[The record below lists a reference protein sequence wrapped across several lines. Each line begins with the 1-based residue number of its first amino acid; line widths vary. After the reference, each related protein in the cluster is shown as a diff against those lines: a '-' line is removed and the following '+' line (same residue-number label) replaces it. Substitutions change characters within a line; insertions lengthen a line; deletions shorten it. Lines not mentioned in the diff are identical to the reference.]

1 MFWFVWVNEKNGLGH
16 NHFLSIKG
24 GRSSDML
31 MENDSVVLKLHLHV
45 DEKLVP
51 TFRTNTYM
59 GFQVYLFNSSFEQL
73 LFSEEWAKCSCI
85 S

>member
-1 MFWFVWVNEKNGLGH
+1 
-16 NHFLSIKG
+16 
-24 GRSSDML
+24 ML

-51 TFRTNTYM
+51 TFRTNIYM
-59 GFQVYLFNSSFEQL
+59 GFHVYLFNSSFEHWGQL